1 MHRPIETAQAL
12 QVTIEELP
20 LRTDRQA
27 MTEALQEVP
36 QAVLATT
43 EAVLHQVVQVS
54 APAAD
59 QATAEAVQEEDTAV
73 ADQAE
78 A

>member
-1 MHRPIETAQAL
+1 
-12 QVTIEELP
+12 
-20 LRTDRQA
+20 
-27 MTEALQEVP
+27 MTEVLQEVP
-36 QAVLATT
+36 QAVQATT
-43 EAVLHQVVQVS
+43 EAALHQVVQVS

>member
-1 MHRPIETAQAL
+1 MTEVLQEVLQAL
-12 QVTIEELP
+12 Q
-20 LRTDRQA
+20 
-27 MTEALQEVP
+27 
-36 QAVLATT
+36 ATT

-54 APAAD
+54 VPAVD

>member
-1 MHRPIETAQAL
+1 
-12 QVTIEELP
+12 
-20 LRTDRQA
+20 
-27 MTEALQEVP
+27 MTEVP
-36 QAVLATT
+36 QAVQATT

-54 APAAD
+54 VPEVD